1 MDDLPDPERPRPSTW
16 PGTTVRS
23 RSCLQNLQEE
33 IPGTWPPVE
42 HAFDPLITINI
53 KITKIFHHEKIFRS
67 PTCSQSKSTLELIVA
82 HLVQYIFNFPSLRTQ
97 LFNSEPSW

>member
-23 RSCLQNLQEE
+23 RSCSPDLQEE

-42 HAFDPLITINI
+42 HAYVPTFDPLIDFTGN
-53 KITKIFHHEKIFRS
+53 HL
-67 PTCSQSKSTLELIVA
+67 TLEPPAKKSKEYAQFDISHPLSI
-82 HLVQYIFNFPSLRTQ
+82 
-97 LFNSEPSW
+97 LFFCGRILT